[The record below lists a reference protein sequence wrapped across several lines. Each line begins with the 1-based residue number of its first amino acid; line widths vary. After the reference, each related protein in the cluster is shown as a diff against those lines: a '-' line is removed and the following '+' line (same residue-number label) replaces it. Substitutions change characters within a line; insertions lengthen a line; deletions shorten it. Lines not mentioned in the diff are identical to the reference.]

1 MRTTLATISASGARV
16 RRRGF
21 TLLEVILALAIALG
35 LLAVVLYFYQQAS
48 RLRDATLADTARL
61 AAVRLCLDRLAT
73 ELRTAST
80 RPGTFHGGPQSLE
93 FVQCDFASPSAWVA
107 GTNTIGVVNRF
118 PVRRIRYVGHATDQS
133 GSVSGV
139 ERIEEPPAPAAPAAT
154 ADDTDRADDNATNSD
169 TSLPPDLLTGT
180 NADFFSSATNTDLA
194 GEATNQD
201 SVTAIGTDETSLLI
215 GELRFLRLRYWDGTA
230 WLDSWTASGL
240 PRGVEISLATEP
252 LPPDAPPDAL
262 PSEVFRRVIAL
273 PAALNEVAKAN
284 SASSETGDAS
294 AGGSPAEEALP

>member
-1 MRTTLATISASGARV
+1 MTTTLATASPSGRV
-16 RRRGF
+16 CRRGF

-61 AAVRLCLDRLAT
+61 AAVRLCMDRLAM

-80 RPGTFHGGPQSLE
+80 RPGTFHGGPQTLE
-93 FVQCDFASPSAWVA
+93 FVQCDFASPSAWVS
-107 GTNTIGVVNRF
+107 GTNTIGVANRF

-139 ERIEEPPAPAAPAAT
+139 ERTEEPPAPPAPAAT
-154 ADDTDRADDNATNSD
+154 PEDTDLADDNATNTD
-169 TSLPPDLLTGT
+169 TSLASDMLTET
-180 NADFFSSATNTDLA
+180 NADLFPTATNTDLTA
-194 GEATNQD
+194 EATNQD
-201 SVTAIGTDETSLLI
+201 LVTAITTDETSLLI

-240 PRGVEISLATEP
+240 PRGVEIGLATEP

-273 PAALNEVAKAN
+273 PTALNEVASAN
-284 SASSETGDAS
+284 SASSEASDAS
-294 AGGSPAEEALP
+294 GAGSTAEEELP